1 MRDSVR
7 AGVRMTATTRTRLLS
22 DARRIL
28 WAQALRA
35 FAYGFGAVL
44 LGSTLDRRGFSSGEV
59 GLVLAAVVAGTVVS
73 SIAVGRW
80 GDRFGRRRAYV
91 VLYLALALTGV
102 VFAFADQVW
111 ALIAVALTGALSTEV
126 VESGAF
132 TSLEQSMLATDLAGR
147 ERIRGFG
154 VYNAVATAAG
164 SVGALAAGGPELLR
178 RIWSGTPID
187 ERFFLV
193 FVPVALAGAAVACTL
208 SQRVEADTGPI
219 DEPVQMGLRRSRP
232 AVLRLAALFAVDS
245 FAGGFVV
252 QSFIAYW
259 FTVQFDASIGALG
272 VVFFSVGVLQTA
284 SFLIASRLA
293 ERFGLLRTMVFT
305 HLPSNALLAVIPLAS
320 NLPVAVALL
329 LIRSLLGQMD
339 VPTRQAY
346 VMALVDPAERT
357 TAAAWTN
364 TARYVARPAGP
375 ALAGVSQSVAL
386 GLPFFLAG
394 GIKTVYDVVLW
405 RWFRSVPLPD
415 DEQRPEERAAR
426 SETVA

>member
-1 MRDSVR
+1 
-7 AGVRMTATTRTRLLS
+7 
-22 DARRIL
+22 
-28 WAQALRA
+28 LRA

-73 SIAVGRW
+73 SVAVGRW

-91 VLYLALALTGV
+91 VLYLALGLTGV
-102 VFAFADQVW
+102 VFAFSDQLW

-132 TSLEQSMLATDLAGR
+132 TSLEQAMLATDLAGR
-147 ERIRGFG
+147 ERVRGFG
-154 VYNAVATAAG
+154 TYNAVATAAG

-178 RIWSGTPID
+178 RLWSGGPVD

-208 SQRVEADTGPI
+208 SRRVEAGPSPP
-219 DEPVQMGLRRSRP
+219 DQPAHAGLHRSRP
-232 AVLRLAALFAVDS
+232 AVVRLAGLFAVDS

-259 FTVQFDASIGALG
+259 LTAEFDASIGVLG
-272 VVFFSVGVLQTA
+272 IVFFSVGVLQTV
-284 SFLIASRLA
+284 SFLAAARLA

-305 HLPSNALLAVIPLAS
+305 HLPSNALLAVIPLAP
-320 NLPVAVALL
+320 NLPVAIVLL
-329 LIRSLLGQMD
+329 LSRSVLGQMD

-346 VMALVDPAERT
+346 VMALVEPEERT
-357 TAAAWTN
+357 PAAALTN

-375 ALAGVSQSVAL
+375 ALAGVSQSAAF

-394 GIKTVYDVVLW
+394 GIKAVYDVVLW
-405 RWFRSVPLPD
+405 RWFRSVPLRDETMD
-415 DEQRPEERAAR
+415 DGERPEPSTSAA
-426 SETVA
+426 

>member
-1 MRDSVR
+1 MTIR
-7 AGVRMTATTRTRLLS
+7 AQLPS

-59 GLVLAAVVAGTVVS
+59 GLVLAAVVGGTVLS

-91 VLYLALALTGV
+91 VLYLALAVTGV
-102 VFAFADQVW
+102 VFAFSGQVW

-178 RIWSGTPID
+178 RVWSGTPID

-208 SQRVEADTGPI
+208 SPRVEADPRPR
-219 DEPVQMGLRRSRP
+219 DEPVQTGLRRSRH

-252 QSFIAYW
+252 QSFVAYW
-259 FTVQFDASIGALG
+259 FTVQFDASIGVLG

-284 SFLIASRLA
+284 SFLTASRLA

-305 HLPSNALLAVIPLAS
+305 HLPSNALLAAIPLAP
-320 NLPVAVALL
+320 NLPVAIALL
-329 LIRSLLGQMD
+329 LSRSLLGQMD

-346 VMALVDPAERT
+346 VMALVDPDERT
-357 TAAAWTN
+357 PAAAWTN
-364 TARYVARPAGP
+364 TARYVVRPAGP

-394 GIKTVYDVVLW
+394 GIKALYDLVLW

-415 DEQRPEERAAR
+415 DEQRPDEHTER

>member
-1 MRDSVR
+1 MRDCGG
-7 AGVRMTATTRTRLLS
+7 AEVRMTATTRPHLPS

-44 LGSTLDRRGFSSGEV
+44 LGSTLDQRGFSSGEV
-59 GLVLAAVVAGTVVS
+59 GLVLAAVVTGTVVS

-80 GDRFGRRRAYV
+80 GDRFGRRRAYI

-111 ALIAVALTGALSTEV
+111 ALIAIALTGALSTEV

-208 SQRVEADTGPI
+208 SGRVEADPRPI
-219 DEPVQMGLRRSRP
+219 DEPVQAGLHRSRP
-232 AVLRLAALFAVDS
+232 AVLRLSALFAVDS

-252 QSFIAYW
+252 QSFVAYW
-259 FTVQFDASIGALG
+259 FTVQFDASIGVLG
-272 VVFFSVGVLQTA
+272 LVFFSVGVLQTA
-284 SFLIASRLA
+284 SFLIAPRLS

-305 HLPSNALLAVIPLAS
+305 HLPSNALLAVIPLAP
-320 NLPVAVALL
+320 NLPVAIALL
-329 LIRSLLGQMD
+329 LSRSLLGQMD

-357 TAAAWTN
+357 PAAAWTN

-375 ALAGVSQSVAL
+375 ALAGVSQSIAL

-394 GIKTVYDVVLW
+394 GIKALYDIVLW
-405 RWFRSVPLPD
+405 RWFRSVRVPD
-415 DEQRPEERAAR
+415 EATPEPSRTAA
-426 SETVA
+426 

>member
-1 MRDSVR
+1 VR
-7 AGVRMTATTRTRLLS
+7 VNATARARLPS

-44 LGSTLDRRGFSSGEV
+44 LGSTLDRRGFSAFEV

-73 SIAVGRW
+73 SIVVGRW
-80 GDRFGRRRAYV
+80 GDRFGRRRAYA
-91 VLYLALALTGV
+91 VLYVALALAGV
-102 VFAFADQVW
+102 VFAFSDQVW

-132 TSLEQSMLATDLAGR
+132 TSLEQSMLATDLAGS

-154 VYNAVATAAG
+154 DYNAVAAAAG
-164 SVGALAAGGPELLR
+164 SAGALAAGAPELLR
-178 RIWSGTPID
+178 RLWSGTPAD

-193 FVPVALAGAAVACTL
+193 FVPVALAGAAVAGTL
-208 SQRVEADTGPI
+208 SQRVEADPLPVN
-219 DEPVQMGLRRSRP
+219 EPAPAGLQRSRP

-259 FTVQFDASIGALG
+259 LTVEFDASIGTLG
-272 VVFFSVGVLQTA
+272 VVFFAAGVLQTM
-284 SFLIASRLA
+284 SFLAASRLA

-305 HLPSNALLAVIPLAS
+305 HLPSNALLAAVPLAPT
-320 NLPVAVALL
+320 LPIAIALL
-329 LIRSLLGQMD
+329 LGRYALAQMD

-346 VMALVDPAERT
+346 VMALVDPDERT
-357 TAAAWTN
+357 PAAAWTN
-364 TARYVARPAGP
+364 TARYVVRPAGP
-375 ALAGVSQSVAL
+375 ALAGVSQTAAL

-394 GIKTVYDVVLW
+394 GIKTVYDLVLW
-405 RWFRSVPLPD
+405 RWFRSVRL
-415 DEQRPEERAAR
+415 PEESARDGHPDPLTTRA
-426 SETVA
+426 

>member
-1 MRDSVR
+1 VVVS
-7 AGVRMTATTRTRLLS
+7 TTGKPQLPS

-44 LGSTLDRRGFSSGEV
+44 LGSTLDRRGFSSGQV

-102 VFAFADQVW
+102 VFAFSDQVW

-178 RIWSGTPID
+178 RVWPGTPID

-208 SQRVEADTGPI
+208 SRRVEADLGRT
-219 DEPVQMGLRRSRP
+219 ETPVRTGLRRSRP

-245 FAGGFVV
+245 FGGGFVV
-252 QSFIAYW
+252 QSFVAYW
-259 FTVQFDASIGALG
+259 FTVQFDASIGVLG
-272 VVFFSVGVLQTA
+272 IVFFSVGVLQTA
-284 SFLIASRLA
+284 SFLIAPRLA

-305 HLPSNALLAVIPLAS
+305 HLPSNALLAVIPLAP
-320 NLPVAVALL
+320 NLAVATALL
-329 LIRSLLGQMD
+329 LSRSLLGPMD

-346 VMALVDPAERT
+346 VMALVDPDERT
-357 TAAAWTN
+357 QAAAWTN
-364 TARYVARPAGP
+364 TARYVVRPAGP
-375 ALAGVSQSVAL
+375 ALAGVSQAVAF
-386 GLPFFLAG
+386 GLPFVLAG
-394 GIKTVYDVVLW
+394 SIKALYDIVLW
-405 RWFRSVPLPD
+405 RWFRSVPVPD
-415 DEQRPEERAAR
+415 ELTPEP
-426 SETVA
+426 STTVA

>member
-1 MRDSVR
+1 
-7 AGVRMTATTRTRLLS
+7 MTATTRTRLLS

>member
-7 AGVRMTATTRTRLLS
+7 AVRMTARTRARLPP

-44 LGSTLDRRGFSSGEV
+44 LGSTLDRRGFSPGEV
-59 GLVLAAVVAGTVVS
+59 GLVLAAVVTGTVLS

-80 GDRFGRRRAYV
+80 GDGFGRRRSYI
-91 VLYLALALTGV
+91 VLYLALAVTGV

-132 TSLEQSMLATDLAGR
+132 TSLEQSMLATDLVGR

-208 SQRVEADTGPI
+208 SGGVEADPTPI
-219 DEPVQMGLRRSRP
+219 DEPVQAGLHRSRP

-259 FTVQFDASIGALG
+259 LTVQFDASIGVLG
-272 VVFFSVGVLQTA
+272 LVFFSVGLLQTA
-284 SFLIASRLA
+284 SFLIAPRLA
-293 ERFGLLRTMVFT
+293 ERFGLLHTMVFT
-305 HLPSNALLAVIPLAS
+305 HLPSNALLAVIPLAP
-320 NLPVAVALL
+320 NLPLAIVLL
-329 LIRSLLGQMD
+329 LGRSLLGQMD

-357 TAAAWTN
+357 PAAAWTN

-394 GIKTVYDVVLW
+394 GIKSVYDLVLW
-405 RWFRSVPLPD
+405 RWFRSVSLPED
-415 DEQRPEERAAR
+415 QQRPEERAAG

>member
-1 MRDSVR
+1 M
-7 AGVRMTATTRTRLLS
+7 GVRDFDRAEVVVTARARLPS

-44 LGSTLDRRGFSSGEV
+44 LGSTLDQRGFSSGEV

-73 SIAVGRW
+73 SLAVGRW

-91 VLYLALALTGV
+91 ALYLALGLSGV
-102 VFAFADQVW
+102 VFAFSDQLW

-147 ERIRGFG
+147 ERLRGFG

-208 SQRVEADTGPI
+208 SRRVETD
-219 DEPVQMGLRRSRP
+219 PVPVHEAAPRLNRSRP
-232 AVLRLAALFAVDS
+232 AVVRLAALFAVDS

-252 QSFIAYW
+252 QAFIAYW
-259 FTVQFDASIGALG
+259 LTVQFDASIGVLG
-272 VVFFSVGVLQTA
+272 IVFFSVGLLQTA
-284 SFLIASRLA
+284 SFLAAPRLA
-293 ERFGLLRTMVFT
+293 ERFGILRTMVFT
-305 HLPSNALLAVIPLAS
+305 HLPSNAVLIAIPFAPNLATAI
-320 NLPVAVALL
+320 ALL
-329 LIRSLLGQMD
+329 LVRSLLGQMD

-357 TAAAWTN
+357 PAAAWTN
-364 TARYVARPAGP
+364 TARYVVRPAGP
-375 ALAGVSQSVAL
+375 ALAGVSQSLAL

-394 GIKTVYDVVLW
+394 GIKTLYDLVLW

-415 DEQRPEERAAR
+415 DEGGRDEHGER
-426 SETVA
+426 SETAT